1 MKNFVRWLKQV
12 SYWVRRIPITRHYWV
27 AFAVVAVTVVVLGA
41 CGWTEDAFRLS
52 GMGLQ
57 LGGVFTVALGILKTR
72 TEFRH
77 ASVWSQFR
85 SWVKTFPPLHPPK
98 MTASGH
104 SSMPGLTGE
113 GYGYS
118 THGPAADQ
126 TIEGRLGHLEDVVK
140 KLAAAHGRTYIAVL
154 QAEKKAQKALD
165 EQARM
170 LSSQI
175 DTVHG
180 KIEATAT
187 GGLHISA
194 VGAILIFFGTV
205 FGSAGHELHGLLT
218 P

>member
-1 MKNFVRWLKQV
+1 MSMN
-12 SYWVRRIPITRHYWV
+12 IT
-27 AFAVVAVTVVVLGA
+27 
-41 CGWTEDAFRLS
+41 
-52 GMGLQ
+52 
-57 LGGVFTVALGILKTR
+57 
-72 TEFRH
+72 
-77 ASVWSQFR
+77 
-85 SWVKTFPPLHPPK
+85 
-98 MTASGH
+98 
-104 SSMPGLTGE
+104 MPGLTGE
-113 GYGYS
+113 GYGYT

-140 KLAAAHGRTYIAVL
+140 KLAAAHGRTHIAVL

-205 FGSAGHELHGLLT
+205 FGSAGHELHRLLT

>member
-1 MKNFVRWLKQV
+1 MKNLVRWLKQV

-27 AFAVVAVTVVVLGA
+27 AFAVVAVTVVVVGA
-41 CGWTEDAFRLS
+41 FRWGEDAFRLS

-57 LGGVFTVALGILKTR
+57 LGGVFTVVLGILKTR
-72 TEFRH
+72 ADFGQPTVR
-77 ASVWSQFR
+77 SQFR
-85 SWVKTFPPLHPPK
+85 RWAKMFPPLHPPK
-98 MTASGH
+98 TTASGNIVLRG
-104 SSMPGLTGE
+104 PTFE
-113 GYGYS
+113 GYISS

-140 KLAAAHGRTYIAVL
+140 RLAAAHGRTHLAVL

-165 EQARM
+165 EQARQ

-205 FGSAGHELHGLLT
+205 FGGAGHELHRLMNL
-218 P
+218 

>member
-1 MKNFVRWLKQV
+1 MKNLVRWLKEV
-12 SYWVRRIPITRHYWV
+12 SYWVRRIPINSHYWWAFIGV
-27 AFAVVAVTVVVLGA
+27 ASAILWVFA
-41 CGWTEDAFRLS
+41 CGWTEDAFRLA

-57 LGGVFTVALGILKTR
+57 LGGVYTVVLGILKTR
-72 TEFRH
+72 ADFGQPTVR
-77 ASVWSQFR
+77 SQFR
-85 SWVKTFPPLHPPK
+85 RWAKMFPNYILRTTTVSMSGTFPPI
-98 MTASGH
+98 TAEFN
-104 SSMPGLTGE
+104 MR
-113 GYGYS
+113 S
-118 THGPAADQ
+118 THAPAADQ
-126 TIEGRLGHLEDVVK
+126 TIEGRVGHLEKVVQE
-140 KLAAAHGRTYIAVL
+140 LAGEHGKTRLAVL

-205 FGSAGHELHGLLT
+205 FGGAGHELHRLMNL
-218 P
+218 